1 MANPVPVTT
10 ASAETANWR
19 TYIDALTTTPIH
31 GVLIPRGDV
40 LGALT
45 VAATGGIRVYGA
57 LKVAND
63 PTSFH
68 LYVVGVDSNGNDIV
82 TVGANSAVYDMT
94 QPCPP
99 YCGNSNTLNS

>member
-31 GVLIPRGDV
+31 AMLIPRADV
-40 LGALT
+40 QCAMT

-68 LYVVGVDSNGNDIV
+68 LYVVGVDSSGNDIV
-82 TVGANSAVYDMT
+82 TVGGNSAVYDNT
-94 QPCPP
+94 SPCPP
-99 YCGNSNTLNS
+99 ICSNTNALNS